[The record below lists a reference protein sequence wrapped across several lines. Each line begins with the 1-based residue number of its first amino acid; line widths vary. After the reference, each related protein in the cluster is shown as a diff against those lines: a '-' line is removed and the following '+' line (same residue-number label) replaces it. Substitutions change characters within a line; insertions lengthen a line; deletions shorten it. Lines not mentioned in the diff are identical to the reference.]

1 MKQGHYKIPRR
12 SFLKGAGVCLALPS
26 LEIMGAALSKN
37 KSRDIPLRL
46 AVFHKGN
53 GIDPSSWQCKGSETK
68 STLPQS
74 LQPLKSSLNDYAILA
89 NVSNQGKGDHYGA
102 VPLMM
107 TGIQSRNP
115 KHTFDRDYFN
125 KVSARLSAEE
135 MVGGDITSKD
145 IHPFSLPTYEE
156 IEKTGVWGIHLG
168 DYLFWDEERQTEWIK
183 KGALVI
189 PYGTMSALEFS
200 LPDIMDKFVMDDW
213 GQAHGIFG
221 ALREHI
227 DKGKITFETLHA
239 ELGEIVCGLKKGR
252 EKNGETILFWHRGLS
267 LSDIALGHKILSKAK
282 EIGVG
287 QKLRFA

>member
-1 MKQGHYKIPRR
+1 MSKPEPL
-12 SFLKGAGVCLALPS
+12 LKT
-26 LEIMGAALSKN
+26 
-37 KSRDIPLRL
+37 D
-46 AVFHKGN
+46 
-53 GIDPSSWQCKGSETK
+53 
-68 STLPQS
+68 
-74 LQPLKSSLNDYAILA
+74 
-89 NVSNQGKGDHYGA
+89 
-102 VPLMM
+102 
-107 TGIQSRNP
+107 
-115 KHTFDRDYFN
+115 
-125 KVSARLSAEE
+125 
-135 MVGGDITSKD
+135 
-145 IHPFSLPTYEE
+145 
-156 IEKTGVWGIHLG
+156 
-168 DYLFWDEERQTEWIK
+168 WIK

-252 EKNGETILFWHRGLS
+252 EKIDETILLWHRGLS